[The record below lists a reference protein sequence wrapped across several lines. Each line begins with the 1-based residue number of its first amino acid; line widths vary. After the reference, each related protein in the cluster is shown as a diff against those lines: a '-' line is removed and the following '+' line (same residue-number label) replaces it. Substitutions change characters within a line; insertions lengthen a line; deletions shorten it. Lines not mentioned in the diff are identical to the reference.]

1 MFVVVEELNDIYV
14 LESEGEETKS
24 RLTGLCE
31 ECGMRQSVV
40 EDCLFVCKI
49 VILLVVEFREEERVL
64 LIELVIALDFICSL

>member
-1 MFVVVEELNDIYV
+1 
-14 LESEGEETKS
+14 
-24 RLTGLCE
+24 
-31 ECGMRQSVV
+31 MRQSVV